1 VKNKKPP
8 YLLLSGKEVA
18 GVTTILNTYNVEPL
32 KWWANKIGKQG
43 IDLRELL
50 EEKANV
56 GTLTHSMIHGYLGN
70 KSLGMSEYSG
80 EIQQQAMKCF
90 DKFTVWLEHK
100 SIEPIAIE
108 QQFVSEIFKFGGT
121 PDFYGKIDGAL
132 TLIDFKTSSDTYET
146 HIFQLSAYYM
156 LLKENKK
163 YVNRAGIV
171 NLPIKGKTAK
181 EKFFSVATLEVGF
194 KIFQHC
200 SEIYQ
205 LKRRLK

>member
-1 VKNKKPP
+1 MPKNKKPP
-8 YLLLSGKEVA
+8 YLLLSGEEVA
-18 GVTTILNTYNVEPL
+18 GVTTILNIHNVEPL

-50 EEKANV
+50 DEKANI
-56 GTLTHSMIHGYLGN
+56 GILTHSMVSNYF
-70 KSLGMSEYSG
+70 SG
-80 EIQQQAMKCF
+80 KGVIVNDYPQEAGLCF
-90 DKFTVWLEHK
+90 LKFRDWLEKYK

-108 QQFVSEIFKFGGT
+108 QQFVSEVFKFGGT

-132 TLIDFKTSSDTYET
+132 TLIDFKTSADTYET
-146 HIFQLSAYYM
+146 HIFQLGAYYM

-181 EKFFSVATLEVGF
+181 ETFFNVATLEVGF

-200 SEIYQ
+200 LEIYQ
-205 LKRRLK
+205 LKRRIK